1 MTTTDNYNLNLI
13 EEHDLL
19 DYAPFNENANIIDTQ
34 LKANADAV
42 AGLPTMQAAIES
54 NSTAIT
60 GLTGRM
66 GTVETATAN
75 NTSAIA
81 DLNTDKTAQ
90 WSAINTNTGNI
101 SANAAAIENLNTKE
115 GYILQNVSGN
125 IETNPTIKGKITY
138 LSPVEGGY
146 TGDIFVN
153 IPGSAIPSDITGW
166 SNFYV
171 NASIHNRQG
180 AGGPG
185 FLPFAFSNAAF
196 GSGGSLTLT
205 FKRIDTVEETIPS
218 PEIINAVVYA
228 EIIFI

>member
-1 MTTTDNYNLNLI
+1 MTNTTNYNLKLI
-13 EEHDLL
+13 EDTDLL
-19 DYAPFNENANIIDTQ
+19 DFAPFNENANIIDTQ

-60 GLTGRM
+60 GLTSRM
-66 GTVETATAN
+66 GTVETSTAN
-75 NTSAIA
+75 NATAISGI
-81 DLNTDKTAQ
+81 NTVNDAQ

-101 SANAAAIENLNTKE
+101 NANATAIENLETKE
-115 GYILQNVSGN
+115 GYILQNISGN
-125 IETNPTIKGKITY
+125 IVTNPTIKGKITY
-138 LSPVEGGY
+138 LSPVEVGY

-153 IPGSAIPSDITGW
+153 IPGSAIPSEITGW
-166 SNFYV
+166 TNFYV

-185 FLPFAFSNAAF
+185 FLPFVFSNAAF

-205 FKRIDTVEETIPS
+205 FKRIDTIDETIPS
-218 PEIINAVVYA
+218 PEIINAAVYA

>member
-1 MTTTDNYNLNLI
+1 MTHSTNYNLNLI
-13 EEHDLL
+13 EDTDLL
-19 DYAPFNENANIIDTQ
+19 DYAPFNENTNIIDTQ

-60 GLTGRM
+60 VLTNRM

-75 NTSAIA
+75 NTSAIS

-90 WSAINTNTGNI
+90 WTAINTNTANNA
-101 SANAAAIENLNTKE
+101 ANATAIEGLETKE

-125 IETNPTIKGKITY
+125 IVTNPTIKGKITY
-138 LSPVEGGY
+138 LSSIDIGY
-146 TGDIFVN
+146 DDN
-153 IPGSAIPSDITGW
+153 IYVSIPSSAIPDSISGY

-171 NASIHNRQG
+171 NASIHNRQN

-185 FLPFAFSNAAF
+185 YIPYCFCNAAF

-205 FKRIDTVEETIPS
+205 FKKIDTIEETIPAA
-218 PEIINAVVYA
+218 ELINAVVYA